1 MAGAPLILNANHIMP
16 SVPAASRLDHALSV
30 VIRRLDHGLT
40 GGSMPPIARAA
51 PWIRRSSRIKSADD
65 SAEDWWQS
73 FRVARQ
79 EPPSMSIA
87 SFAHVPT
94 TRTVF
99 GVDRVEKLGGDVK
112 GLAGDGATVLLIA
125 DPGIARLGLADR
137 IAGILAKA
145 GHKPALFTDVRS
157 DPLHGQVDAAADKAR
172 SIGASLIVGLGGGS
186 TLDVAKF
193 AAAIAAADQPAEH
206 YSLCVNPLP
215 AQGLKRIC
223 LPTTAG
229 TGSETTRT
237 SVFTDGKDAKV
248 WAWGDEIR
256 ADLALL
262 DPRLSVG
269 LPAHLTAATGVD
281 ALVHAIEA
289 CTIRRANPIN
299 DGICLQAIRLVA
311 ANLARAVAQPDD
323 LDARGAM
330 LIAAAMAGMGIDN
343 SGTGVAHALG
353 HALGTIGHVHHGRAV
368 GLCLRAAL
376 AWNAEV
382 SPARFAAVAEAMGVP
397 AQGRSVDEVAA
408 EVGPAFDRFI
418 RAVGLPISLKGDGL
432 SAADADRLAAV
443 TMQPENKPMRDAN
456 IREVKDADAKWL
468 AREVLTAA

>member
-1 MAGAPLILNANHIMP
+1 MAI
-16 SVPAASRLDHALSV
+16 AAF
-30 VIRRLDHGLT
+30 T
-40 GGSMPPIARAA
+40 
-51 PWIRRSSRIKSADD
+51 
-65 SAEDWWQS
+65 
-73 FRVARQ
+73 
-79 EPPSMSIA
+79 
-87 SFAHVPT
+87 HVPT
-94 TRTVF
+94 TRIAY
-99 GVDRVEKLGGDVK
+99 GIDRVQKLGGDVRS
-112 GLAGDGATVLLIA
+112 LAGEGTTVLLIA
-125 DPGIARLGLADR
+125 DPGVAKLGLADEVE
-137 IAGILAKA
+137 GILRKA
-145 GHKPALFTDVRS
+145 GHKVASFTDVRS
-157 DPLHGQVDAAADKAR
+157 DPLHGQVDGAAEKAR
-172 SIGASLIVGLGGGS
+172 SSGASIIVGLGGGS

-193 AAAIAAADQPAEH
+193 AAAIATATAPAEH

-223 LPTTAG
+223 IPTTAG

-237 SVFTDGKDAKV
+237 SVFTDSKDAKV

-256 ADLALL
+256 ADLAVL

-269 LPAHLTAATGVD
+269 LPAGLTAATGVD

-289 CTIRRANPIN
+289 CTIRRANPVN

-311 ANLARAVAQPDD
+311 GNLKRAVEQPDD
-323 LDARGAM
+323 LEARGAM

-376 AWNAEV
+376 AWNAEA
-382 SPARFAAVAEAMGVP
+382 SPARYAAVAEAMGVP
-397 AQGRSVDEVAA
+397 VDGRSVEELAA

-418 RAVGLPISLKGDGL
+418 RSVGLPISLKADGL
-432 SAADADRLAAV
+432 SEADTDRLAAV

-456 IREVKDADAKWL
+456 IREVKDTDATWL
-468 AREVLTAA
+468 ARAVLTGA